1 MQLHKVLPNIVNLL
15 KISKILKVKCVIF
28 QGNSRF
34 CLALVLLSYE
44 LGKTGYQYYIYES
57 IINHLFHMGNLKLY
71 GKNDQ
76 GFERLLSMVKIP
88 SNDIDMEFGLDECAK
103 AALIR
108 RTWYRGVAVV

>member
-1 MQLHKVLPNIVNLL
+1 
-15 KISKILKVKCVIF
+15 
-28 QGNSRF
+28 
-34 CLALVLLSYE
+34 
-44 LGKTGYQYYIYES
+44 
-57 IINHLFHMGNLKLY
+57 MGNLKLY

-108 RTWYRGVAVV
+108 RTWYRGVAVVWWLSLLHIVIQLSLNSVLHRFKTCRPRVRYLRW